1 MGSVI
6 KGIEYVYPER
16 KVTNK
21 ELAIEFPDY
30 DFSKFEDKVGVK
42 NRYWVKENE
51 TALDLAKNN
60 PIITKI
66 NNGNIKTNPI
76 NAIIKSKNLFI

>member
-30 DFSKFEDKVGVK
+30 DFSKSSGASCGFPRQLSK
-42 NRYWVKENE
+42 RHI
-51 TALDLAKNN
+51 N
-60 PIITKI
+60 P
-66 NNGNIKTNPI
+66 
-76 NAIIKSKNLFI
+76 

>member
-51 TALDLAKNN
+51 TALDLAKRACNKLFEK
-60 PIITKI
+60 PLKI
-66 NNGNIKTNPI
+66 
-76 NAIIKSKNLFI
+76 